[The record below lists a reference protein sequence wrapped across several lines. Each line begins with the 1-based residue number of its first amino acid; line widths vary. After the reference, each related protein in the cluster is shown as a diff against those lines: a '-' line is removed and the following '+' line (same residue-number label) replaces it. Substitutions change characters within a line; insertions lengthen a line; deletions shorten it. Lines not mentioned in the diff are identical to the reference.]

1 MELLGIYFGLEA
13 PWKNYWGVRVL
24 WMAKACN
31 SIIFHSI
38 TFIFV
43 TDLKEVYSLK
53 ELANV
58 LPLVFHFQK
67 FLVIF
72 GIQKISVVMLTLY
85 VFCVCVWLCFILR
98 KPVFALWLYNIFLF
112 SSSTFIVYFLFFSFL
127 FYVWLTPP
135 SRIYF
140 SARLWVRIQLYYF
153 HKT

>member
-1 MELLGIYFGLEA
+1 ME
-13 PWKNYWGVRVL
+13 
-24 WMAKACN
+24 KACN

-43 TDLKEVYSLK
+43 TDLEEVYSLK

-85 VFCVCVWLCFILR
+85 VFCVCVCDF
-98 KPVFALWLYNIFLF
+98 V
-112 SSSTFIVYFLFFSFL
+112 SFL
-127 FYVWLTPP
+127 ESPFLPYDYT
-135 SRIYF
+135 IF
-140 SARLWVRIQLYYF
+140 SCFLLALL
-153 HKT
+153 